1 MTVPE
6 ILSLKKSKAS
16 PVNRPSVPQSSA
28 EQSSNCRTPLN
39 KLGDKGTQ
47 VRLSQGDGEVLP
59 EVDGANSGDEVDD
72 LTMLVSVILEM
83 VIVMVMV
90 MLMVKLMVMLMVM
103 IMVMVM
109 VMLMVMVVIKG
120 DGRAAA
126 AVVANVPVRATAGG
140 VQNRTIAAKRDNTTS
155 WLKRN
160 IYSEL

>member
-1 MTVPE
+1 MGEVTVPE
-6 ILSLKKSKAS
+6 IRFLKKSKAS
-16 PVNRPSVPQSSA
+16 SVHRPLVPQSSA
-28 EQSSNCRTPLN
+28 EQSSNCRTPLD

-59 EVDGANSGDEVDD
+59 EVDGGNSGDEVDD
-72 LTMLVSVILEM
+72 LTMLMSVVFVM
-83 VIVMVMV
+83 VIVWVMVMV
-90 MLMVKLMVMLMVM
+90 LVIFM
-103 IMVMVM
+103 IMGMVVMVS
-109 VMLMVMVVIKG
+109 KG

-126 AVVANVPVRATAGG
+126 AVVANVPARATAGG